1 MTNRANE
8 AKWASKLQ
16 IALGNGYEIRYDA
29 CESGMTFCYYNG
41 ELYKQ
46 VDNSAMNGSIN
57 VYDYRVNVA

>member
-16 IALGNGYEIRYDA
+16 SALGNGYEIRYDA
-29 CESGMTFCYYNG
+29 CDSGMTWCYYNG

-46 VDNSAMNGSIN
+46 VENSEMCGSIN
-57 VYDYRVNVA
+57 VYDFKVNVA